1 MQQEVKPTDTP
12 VVGKKQNQI
21 QQDMQGAPTVSQK
34 QSDKQV
40 VQKGQT
46 QQGNQPNQTGTTQ
59 QGKQQNQTSKTQ
71 KIIKQAAQG
80 NTQQGAIM
88 KQHEIKQ
95 QGDQSNLTGQTQQGT
110 KMKQQKIK
118 QKGDQSNLTGQ
129 TQQGTKMK
137 QQKIKQ
143 KGDQS
148 NLTSEDQYDTL
159 CQKMKQKRQNF
170 RIATQQLNAA
180 ANQLLQKRK
189 HDKKQYFQH
198 TDAKCRNAIPKMM
211 NAEASTRQG
220 VGSVAAY
227 GKAGV
232 GAISRGVTS
241 LFKKK

>member
-95 QGDQSNLTGQTQQGT
+95 QGN
-110 KMKQQKIK
+110 
-118 QKGDQSNLTGQ
+118 QSNLTGQ